1 MRISRNRTCRA
12 TAIVQARD
20 LSGMIRVAEVSE
32 ILTNVY
38 QRASR
43 IFSLAEY
50 GDKEVKENVEGFFC
64 KRDSSI
70 MGWRWLGEEKIGR
83 LGVQIKSS
91 SLGVPGWLCE
101 LSIPFLILALVMI
114 SGSWI
119 QASHGAPCSV
129 EVLSCLPPLP
139 LTG

>member
-20 LSGMIRVAEVSE
+20 LTGMIRVAEVSD

-50 GDKEVKENVEGFFC
+50 GDKVVKENVEGFSC

-83 LGVQIKSS
+83 FGVQIKSS
-91 SLGVPGWLCE
+91 SLGYLG
-101 LSIPFLILALVMI
+101 
-114 SGSWI
+114 GSV
-119 QASHGAPCSV
+119 S
-129 EVLSCLPPLP
+129 
-139 LTG
+139 